1 MSWRILSLNIEGDK
15 HFDTVIPYLQE
26 VKPDIICLQEVFAAD
41 VERFVAATGYQATYA
56 PLVSYNQ
63 PNRYDISPRGK
74 WGVLTLTPVA
84 PINSAKVYYHGQAD
98 RIPEFVDGQPNS
110 ANRAF
115 VWVEVELPGH
125 PSLQVVNTHFTW
137 SPNGEANDEQ
147 RLDLAEMLSQLE
159 NYDEF
164 ILCGDFNAPRGKEI
178 FAQLASRY
186 TDNLP
191 PEVTTTIDGQFHYAG
206 QLEIVVDGFFTTPRY
221 QVESLQVRAGLS
233 DHQGLLAQVSK
244 TE

>member
-1 MSWRILSLNIEGDK
+1 M
-15 HFDTVIPYLQE
+15 
-26 VKPDIICLQEVFAAD
+26 
-41 VERFVAATGYQATYA
+41 
-56 PLVSYNQ
+56 
-63 PNRYDISPRGK
+63 
-74 WGVLTLTPVA
+74 
-84 PINSAKVYYHGQAD
+84 
-98 RIPEFVDGQPNS
+98 
-110 ANRAF
+110 
-115 VWVEVELPGH
+115 
-125 PSLQVVNTHFTW
+125 NTHFTW

-159 NYDEF
+159 NYDDF